1 MSRIDLFV
9 NGRTHRVE
17 VNPDTPLLY
26 VLRNDLN
33 LNGPKFGCGLGQCG
47 ACTVIADGEAVLA
60 CVTPVSSFKGSR
72 ITTLEGLGTPERPHP
87 IQQAWIEEQAVQCGF
102 CTNGQIMQAKVLLD
116 RNPNPTEPEIRQALQ
131 GVLCR
136 CGAYYRI
143 IRAVKRA
150 GELMRA
156 AKGQR

>member
-9 NGRTHRVE
+9 NGRTHRVD
-17 VNPDTPLLY
+17 VDPDTPLLY

-47 ACTVIADGEAVLA
+47 ACTVIAEGEAVLS
-60 CVTPVSSFKGSR
+60 CMTPVSLFKRSR
-72 ITTLEGLGTPERPHP
+72 ITTLEGLGTPARPHP

-102 CTNGQIMQAKVLLD
+102 CTNGQIMQALVLLD
-116 RNPNPTEPEIRQALQ
+116 RNPNPTEPEIRQALER
-131 GVLCR
+131 VLCR

-150 GELMRA
+150 GELMRT

>member
-9 NGRTHRVE
+9 NGRTHRVD
-17 VNPDTPLLY
+17 VDPDTPLLY

-47 ACTVIADGEAVLA
+47 ACTVIADGEAVLS
-60 CVTPVSSFKGSR
+60 CMTPVSSFKRSR
-72 ITTLEGLGTPERPHP
+72 ITTLEGLGTPAMPHP

-116 RNPNPTEPEIRQALQ
+116 RKPNPTEPEIRQALDR
-131 GVLCR
+131 VLCR

-143 IRAVKRA
+143 IRAVRRA
-150 GELMRA
+150 GELMRTT
-156 AKGQR
+156 KGQR